1 MKSYYVYILLCN
13 DKSYYT
19 GITNNPGKRVWEHH
33 EGLIKGCYTHGRR
46 PVKLVFQENFQN
58 VNQAI
63 AAEKQ
68 IKGWSRKK
76 KEALILGRFDD
87 LPKLSR
93 SKQPSDVA
101 LRQAQDD
108 I

>member
-1 MKSYYVYILLCN
+1 MKRYYVYILLCN

-19 GITNNPGKRVWEHH
+19 GVTSNLEK
-33 EGLIKGCYTHGRR
+33 CYTHGRR
-46 PVKLVFQENFQN
+46 PVKLIFQTEFNH
-58 VNQAI
+58 VRDALS
-63 AAEKQ
+63 AEQQ

-76 KEALILGRFDD
+76 KEALTQGRFDD

-93 SKQPSDVA
+93 SKQPSDAA

>member
-1 MKSYYVYILLCN
+1 MKRYYVYILLCN

-19 GITNNPGKRVWEHH
+19 GVTSDLKKRISEHQQ
-33 EGLIKGCYTHGRR
+33 GSIQNCYTDSRR
-46 PVKLVFQENFQN
+46 PVKLVFQSEFNH
-58 VNQAI
+58 VKDALS
-63 AAEKQ
+63 AEKQ

-76 KEALILGRFDD
+76 KEALIQGRFDD
-87 LPKLSR
+87 LPKLSK
-93 SKQPSDVA
+93 SKQSSDAV

>member
-1 MKSYYVYILLCN
+1 MKRYYVYILLCN

-19 GITNNPGKRVWEHH
+19 GVTGELEKRIWEHQ
-33 EGLIKGCYTHGRR
+33 EGSIKGCYTHGRW
-46 PVKLVFQENFQN
+46 PVKLVFQSDFRDIRD
-58 VNQAI
+58 VI

-76 KEALILGRFDD
+76 KEALIQGRFDD

-93 SKQPSDVA
+93 NKQPSDVA